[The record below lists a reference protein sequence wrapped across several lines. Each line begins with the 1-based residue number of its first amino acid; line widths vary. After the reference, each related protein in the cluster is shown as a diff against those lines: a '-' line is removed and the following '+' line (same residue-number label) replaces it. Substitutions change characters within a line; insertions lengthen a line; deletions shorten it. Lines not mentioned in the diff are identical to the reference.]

1 MGHFNYAR
9 GVASEL
15 VLCKT
20 RARHRELIGPPDDFN
35 WLNVRNAKRDLAS
48 VEAVVHS
55 STSAVSKRI
64 ILFARSAELDSSA

>member
-48 VEAVVHS
+48 VEAVEASRSH
-55 STSAVSKRI
+55 AFGR
-64 ILFARSAELDSSA
+64 ARQAFERQEKA